1 MIEKILER
9 LEELKV
15 DSSCNDC
22 PYAETCDKVQETAS
36 SKTDLCGATMKALA
50 IQIVQEVA
58 KEYGNGWIPCS
69 ERLPEEQD
77 EYLVWW
83 TADGFKGK
91 CFYEIV
97 EYSPEEGWIG
107 KIPQAPF
114 GKYTVI
120 AWMPLPSAPYQKGE

>member
-1 MIEKILER
+1 MIEKILDR
-9 LEELKV
+9 LSEESKRWLDVWHKSNYEGII
-15 DSSCNDC
+15 DNYADGMNDGFD
-22 PYAETCDKVQETAS
+22 E
-36 SKTDLCGATMKALA
+36 A
-50 IQIVQEVA
+50 ISIVQEVA
-58 KEYGNGWIPCS
+58 REYGWVS
-69 ERLPEEQD
+69 VKDRLPEEQD

-97 EYSPEEGWIG
+97 EYHPEEGWIG

-120 AWMPLPSAPYQKGE
+120 AWMPLPIAPYQKGEQYEI

>member
-1 MIEKILER
+1 MIEKILEQ
-9 LEELKV
+9 LEEEETKWNYIYEL
-15 DSSCNDC
+15 DRDRGRRNH
-22 PYAETCDKVQETAS
+22 YAAGRKRAFTE
-36 SKTDLCGATMKALA
+36 A
-50 IQIVQEVA
+50 IKIVQEVA

-69 ERLPEEQD
+69 ERLPEVQD

-83 TADGFKGK
+83 TAESFKGK

-120 AWMPLPSAPYQKGE
+120 AWMPLPPKYEPKDAPYQKGE

>member
-1 MIEKILER
+1 MIEKIIEKF
-9 LEELKV
+9 EELKKHGACRSI
-15 DSSCNDC
+15 DCEKCKYTNDC
-22 PYAETCDKVQETAS
+22 FEGEMSYKVAI
-36 SKTDLCGATMKALA
+36 DNCKA
-50 IQIVQEVA
+50 IVQEVA
-58 KEYGNGWIPCS
+58 KEYGWVS
-69 ERLPEEQD
+69 VKDRLPEVQD

-83 TADGFKGK
+83 TADGFNGK

-97 EYSPEEGWIG
+97 EYHPEEGWIG